1 MESTYNKIY
10 RYTRITMKINM
21 GKKKQ
26 AISYRFMED
35 RGRGGGAA
43 ENGTHKF

>member
-21 GKKKQ
+21 EKKQ
-26 AISYRFMED
+26 AISYRFM
-35 RGRGGGAA
+35 RIGGAA